1 MVVQEMLE
9 KTNNSQGGE
18 VAGLTSSTIRSI
30 KSYLKNRW
38 RLKISL
44 TDILYFNLKKLCC
57 FLCSRKILKKEK
69 DI

>member
-18 VAGLTSSTIRSI
+18 VAGLTNSTIRSI

-44 TDILYFNLKKLCC
+44 TEILHFNIKKL
-57 FLCSRKILKKEK
+57 FLCCRKILYKEK
-69 DI
+69 GI

>member
-1 MVVQEMLE
+1 MLE
-9 KTNNSQGGE
+9 DNSNSQGGG
-18 VAGLTSSTIRSI
+18 VPGLTSSTIRSI

-44 TDILYFNLKKLCC
+44 TDILYFSLKKLCC

-69 DI
+69 GI